1 MIEPLSK
8 LDIVKQSRV
17 TDIIWRQTLNSTQDD
32 VKLKMLIDAYIECVP
47 NHYICV
53 GNTFKDFIDDV
64 QKVYLGKVKT
74 LDNE

>member
-17 TDIIWRQTLNSTQDD
+17 TEIIWRQTLHSTQDD

-47 NHYICV
+47 NHYV
-53 GNTFKDFIDDV
+53 GMGNTFKDFIGDV